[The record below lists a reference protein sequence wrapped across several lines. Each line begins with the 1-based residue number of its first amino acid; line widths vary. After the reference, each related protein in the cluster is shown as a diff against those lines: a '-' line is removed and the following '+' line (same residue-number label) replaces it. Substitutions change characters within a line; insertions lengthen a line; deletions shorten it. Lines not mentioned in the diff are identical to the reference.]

1 MDRLKL
7 IFNHYG
13 YSTENFED
21 KINKRK
27 TLLTQGKSIFE
38 CHIKTSLNPKNS
50 TLKDLHKLDTLY
62 HSYYAK
68 MKPIYNIK
76 EEIIPYNNR
85 YKEREELIKENK
97 KTPYEIEEYLCKKY
111 NIDIELEHLKEIIE
125 LHHDIIRVFSNKR
138 GRPPLPSY
146 LKKEGIEKNREK
158 MREKMRNTYDFI
170 KEINNNLLTDEEFDF
185 LKEKTEGNTSLINK
199 LLFFTSDKYN
209 SNLN

>member
-21 KINKRK
+21 KIKNRK
-27 TLLTQGKSIFE
+27 QLLSQGKNIYE
-38 CHIKTSLNPKNS
+38 CHINTTVNTKNS
-50 TLKDLHKLDTLY
+50 SLKDLHKLDTLY
-62 HSYYAK
+62 HAYYVK
-68 MKPIYNIK
+68 LKPIYNIK
-76 EEIIPYNNR
+76 KEIIPYIER
-85 YKEREELIKENK
+85 YKEREEMIKENK

-111 NIDIELEHLKEIIE
+111 NLDIQLEDLKELIE

-170 KEINNNLLTDEEFDF
+170 KEINNNLLTEEEFKI
-185 LKEKTEGNTSLINK
+185 LKEKIEDNTSLINK
-199 LLFFTSDKYN
+199 LSFFTYRN
-209 SNLN
+209 